1 MTAVLGYRDWHDA
14 SACIVVDG
22 KVVAAAPEERFTR
35 NKHHSGFPERAIA
48 FVLERAG
55 LTLDQVDVVAYP
67 RRLSVGPLLRNI
79 PSYLRSP
86 GYFWRKL
93 RAHRAVSRSLTER
106 DARTLQKRYLYTNHH
121 FAHGMCAYLTS
132 GWRRA
137 NIVTAD
143 ALGDRMT
150 SRVMRGENG
159 RVQTLDYTP
168 PGHSLGNFYSLATE
182 ACGFEVGDGE
192 YKLMGMAPYG
202 TPSEECRREME
213 ATGYVPEVRGL
224 RLWQRRLM
232 DRNVTHFERVAR
244 GREFAHFGEPG
255 AQFRLLVDAYGEKA
269 VAATTQ
275 AILEERLLTLMN
287 NVRDETGVRQSCVG
301 GGVFLNVKAN
311 LVLREAGHELFPFP
325 DPGDEG
331 LCVGAALHA
340 YHELAGKGPADRIRD
355 VYWGPEYS
363 EDQILDAARKSG
375 LRHERHGDIAGTV
388 AEMLARGKIVGWFQ
402 GRMEFGPRALGNR
415 SILADPRDPKMKD
428 VVNERIKHREPFR
441 PFCPSL
447 RTEAKGEYLKDGVD
461 SPFMIQ
467 AFRVPPEKAKEIQAV
482 VHVDG
487 TCRPQTV
494 ERDVN
499 PLFYRLIGAFED
511 VTSVPVVLN
520 TSFNLA
526 GEPIVCTPED
536 ALRTFRNTDMDAVAL
551 GPYLV
556 TR

>member
-1 MTAVLGYRDWHDA
+1 V
-14 SACIVVDG
+14 
-22 KVVAAAPEERFTR
+22 R
-35 NKHHSGFPERAIA
+35 NLPA
-48 FVLERAG
+48 
-55 LTLDQVDVVAYP
+55 
-67 RRLSVGPLLRNI
+67 
-79 PSYLRSP
+79 YLRSP

-93 RAHRAVSRSLTER
+93 QAHRAVSRSLERTE
-106 DARTLQKRYLYTNHH
+106 ARRLQKRYVLVNHH

-150 SRVMRGENG
+150 SRVMRAEDGKVE
-159 RVQTLDYTP
+159 TLDYSP

-202 TPSEECRREME
+202 KPSEKCRRDME

-232 DRNVTHFERVAR
+232 DRNVTHFEGRFHD
-244 GREFAHFGEPG
+244 REFAHFGDPG
-255 AQFRLLVDAYGEKA
+255 AQFRLLVDAHGRET

-275 AILEERLLTLMN
+275 AILEERLLRLLD
-287 NVRDETGVRQSCVG
+287 NVREETGIGQSCVG

-311 LVLREAGHELFPFP
+311 LLLREAGHDLFPFP

-340 YHELAGKGPADRIRD
+340 YRELTGQSPTHRIRD
-355 VYWGPEYS
+355 IYWGPEYS
-363 EDQILDAARKSG
+363 EEEVLDAVRKSG
-375 LRHERHGDIAGTV
+375 LKFERYGDIAGTV
-388 AEMLARGKIVGWFQ
+388 AGMLARGKIVGWFQ

-415 SILADPRDPKMKD
+415 SILADPRDPRNKD

-447 RTEAKGEYLKDGVD
+447 RAETKGEYLRDAAD
-461 SPFMIQ
+461 SPFMIL
-467 AFRVPPEKAKEIQAV
+467 AFRVPESKAKEIPAV

-499 PLFYRLIGAFED
+499 PLFHRLISAFEGE
-511 VTSVPVVLN
+511 TSVPVVLN

-526 GEPIVCTPED
+526 GEPIVCAPED
-536 ALRTFRNTDMDAVAL
+536 ALRTFQKTDMDAVAL